1 MRVNV
6 EYTDTFCGEANYSWV
21 KRASFDADEDASDL
35 AIVRKAK
42 AEISLSGMPCNR
54 DDFGDMIELRPQGY
68 CTVAFISFD
77 Y

>member
-21 KRASFDADEDASDL
+21 ERASFDADEDASDL

-42 AEISLSGMPCNR
+42 AEIGLSGIPCNR
-54 DDFGDMIELRPQGY
+54 DDFGDMIRLTPRGSAR
-68 CTVAFISFD
+68 VVFITFE
-77 Y
+77 